1 MATLKVPETGNTTTS
16 DKEKSEVFNEYFKDV
31 FTNENTQNVPNVQP
45 KPVESI
51 LNHIYIDEETVLKK
65 LRHQRK

>member
-1 MATLKVPETGNTTTS
+1 MCTPKQKPRAKFKTSKCLRLGTLQVT
-16 DKEKSEVFNEYFKDV
+16 NEYFKDV
-31 FTNENTQNVPNVQP
+31 FTNENTQNVPNVPP

-65 LRHQRK
+65 F